1 MRVAF
6 FLLIGKAAGALKEM
20 AVAHRYGVSEV
31 VDAYQFT
38 MTMANWLPVT
48 IVGAFSIVLIPVL
61 VKTRYA
67 PNTERVQ
74 FIRELQGWVLVIG
87 VVTAA
92 LTWLLWP
99 YILEYASGNLSEATR
114 QHSTELIWAFAPAAL
129 LTLLIGVGTS
139 RLRAHER
146 HVNTLLESVPALMI
160 LAWILLTPGDVSVMP
175 LLLGTLVGYLIQTI
189 WLTILSRKADDGI
202 WGVPSFTF
210 KSHQWPLL
218 LNAAGVM
225 LIGQI
230 AMSFVGPLDQI
241 AAAKLGENANA
252 TLGYAARLLSLIIG
266 LGAASVGRAALPVL
280 ADVQSQGNAHRARN
294 MALKWSAL
302 MLVGGIVAVAV
313 CWVLAPWIV
322 KILFEKG
329 AFTADDTM
337 AVASVLRWGILQ
349 LPFYFGVLILV
360 QLMASQN
367 RYRLMAAIAVANF
380 ALKAVLN
387 QILAP
392 MMGVEGIMLAT
403 SCMYLLSYICYV
415 FVTLTHNVSG
425 TSTPETSSPE
435 DAAAEQSAVEKS
447 VADKP
452 TE

>member
-1 MRVAF
+1 MRIARGAMRVAF
-6 FLLIGKAAGALKEM
+6 FLLIGKMAGALKEM

-67 PNTERVQ
+67 PDGERVQ
-74 FIRELQGWVLVIG
+74 FIRELQGWVLAIG
-87 VVTAA
+87 VVTGV

-99 YILEYASGNLSEATR
+99 YVLEYAGGNLSDATR
-114 QHSTELIWAFAPAAL
+114 AHSTELIWAFAPAAL
-129 LTLLIGVGTS
+129 LTLLIGVSTS
-139 RLRAHER
+139 RLRSHER

-160 LAWILLTPGDVSVMP
+160 LIWILVTPGDVSVMP
-175 LLLGTLVGYLIQTI
+175 LLLGTLLGYVIQAV
-189 WLTILSRKADDGI
+189 WLQILSRKADDGI

-210 KSHQWPLL
+210 RSHQWPLL

-241 AAAKLGENANA
+241 AAASLGDNANA

-280 ADVQSQGNAHRARN
+280 ADVQSQGDAHRART

-302 MLVGGIVAVAV
+302 MLVGGVIAVAV

-329 AFTADDTM
+329 AFTADDTI

-392 MMGVEGIMLAT
+392 MMGAEGIMLAT

-415 FVTLTHNVSG
+415 FVTLTHDVSKHA
-425 TSTPETSSPE
+425 SSIKTT
-435 DAAAEQSAVEKS
+435 D
-447 VADKP
+447 
-452 TE
+452 

>member
-1 MRVAF
+1 MRIAQGAMRVAF
-6 FLLIGKAAGALKEM
+6 FLLIGKLAGALKEI
-20 AVAHRYGVSEV
+20 AVAHRYGVSDV

-67 PNTERVQ
+67 PEAERVQ
-74 FIRELQGWVLVIG
+74 FLRELQGWVLAIG
-87 VVTAA
+87 IVVGA

-99 YILEYASGNLSEATR
+99 TILEYAGGNMNAATR
-114 QHSTELIWAFAPAAL
+114 AHSQELIWAFAPAVL
-129 LTLLIGVGTS
+129 LTLLIGVSTS
-139 RLRAHER
+139 RLRSHER

-160 LAWILLTPGDVSVMP
+160 LIWILVTPGDVSVMP
-175 LLLGTLVGYLIQTI
+175 VLLGTLVGYLIQAV
-189 WLTILSRKADDGI
+189 WLQVLARKADSGI
-202 WGVPSFTF
+202 WGVPSFTLH
-210 KSHQWPLL
+210 SHHWSLL
-218 LNAAGVM
+218 LSAAGIM

-241 AAAKLGENANA
+241 AAAKLGNNANA
-252 TLGYAARLLSLIIG
+252 TLGYATRLLSLIIG

-280 ADVQSQGNAHRARN
+280 ADVQSQGDAHRARN
-294 MALKWSAL
+294 MALKWSVF
-302 MLVGGIVAVAV
+302 MLAGGIVAVAV

-329 AFTADDTM
+329 AFTAQDTV

-367 RYRLMAAIAVANF
+367 RYGLMAAIAVANF

-387 QILAP
+387 MVLAP
-392 MMGVEGIMLAT
+392 RMGAEGIMLAT

-415 FVTLTHNVSG
+415 FVTLTHDVSKKQ
-425 TSTPETSSPE
+425 P
-435 DAAAEQSAVEKS
+435 VEKS
-447 VADKP
+447 S
-452 TE
+452 